1 VAVAYQYSTC
11 PVHGLQPHIT
21 EQPNHVL
28 HLLLTLMTGIWA
40 LAWIYV
46 AVRRRPMQCQAC
58 VGQLLGAHT
67 PLALPPASAPGVP
80 PPRIHETSA
89 LRHIPVTVVAD
100 SVAGLYVT
108 VRNQRDE
115 VVKLLWD
122 DSTCTGP
129 NGRTLGRLIKK
140 GIGVAGPQAATPI
153 VPGATLVESCVPEG
167 GLPMASNGQGAL
179 YLVFETALG
188 KETWQASVHFGI
200 AGEPQGG
207 DAYRS

>member
-1 VAVAYQYSTC
+1 VAVAIQYSTC
-11 PVHGLQPHIT
+11 PVHGLQPHVT
-21 EQPNHVL
+21 EQPNHPL
-28 HLLLTLMTGIWA
+28 HLVLTLFTGVWLVVWIVLA
-40 LAWIYV
+40 LKQ
-46 AVRRRPMQCQAC
+46 RPMQCQAC
-58 VGQLLGAHT
+58 AGHLLGGAGH
-67 PLALPPASAPGVP
+67 PALPPASPPGVP

-140 GIGVAGPQAATPI
+140 GIGLIGPQAATPI
-153 VPGATLVESCVPEG
+153 VPGATLVETCLPEG
-167 GLPMASNGQGAL
+167 GLPMAQNGQGAL
-179 YLVFETALG
+179 YIVFETALG

-200 AGEPQGG
+200 AGEPQAEGV
-207 DAYRS
+207 YR